1 MNNTLP
7 YQPATIAKAFYEHI
21 HTSALELKNT
31 DAESV
36 LEFLYTAYA
45 EVQDRDPEAI
55 DLGFK
60 ELDKHLSKFSFEEN
74 NEVFCI
80 VCNLCDAYE
89 KRACMDAVQI
99 GAYLMLEVQAN

>member
-1 MNNTLP
+1 MSNTLP

-55 DLGFK
+55 DLGWK
-60 ELDKHLSKFSFEEN
+60 LEL
-74 NEVFCI
+74 C
-80 VCNLCDAYE
+80 Y
-89 KRACMDAVQI
+89 
-99 GAYLMLEVQAN
+99 